1 MATYTSTQSGNFSAS
16 STWGGSGVPGDG
28 DVFNVTYGHTVTID
42 TGISIPTN
50 GYADSYVYGILQSQS
65 GANTTLR
72 MNGRLYVKG
81 GTGYESLGLLHLRDG
96 ATIQINGTS
105 ADRHGIYIEN
115 EEGASF
121 IFEGSDGM
129 PSTTLSSGKNEGST
143 SLAVASGTNFTT
155 GEWIAVFD
163 NTTNYSTENNN
174 NTQQHQ
180 DEGFWIHEVD
190 GNTIYFR
197 IFGGPD
203 DVTISSVS
211 PVNDTDITVSNAKV
225 FREGQT
231 IIFGTGT
238 NRNIK
243 TISSIFYDQ
252 NIIRCDS
259 TVDNSPSVV
268 GQTVYLT
275 GTEKIHSNSSKVR
288 KVATIT
294 TAESASGTNTITV
307 ANSNMFTA
315 DDEIW
320 IEMRSEA
327 AGSTDYEGGYDRNSY
342 QKAGWFRQV
351 IQSVDGN
358 TITLT
363 ANSNYKVVEGAL
375 VSRMSRNIVIETVAT
390 DGSDYGFFYAEHLT
404 GNTGYNR
411 KGIAKDVYFRNVGNN
426 DANQECG
433 FTIRGHWST
442 DNLAVTIGQQVPS
455 IARAPWLEG
464 IVVYAYPEN
473 THRRD
478 WGPLWLWDARYAKAR
493 CCMTMNGE
501 DGLVAYYEPGQS
513 IVNCIS
519 VAARER
525 GMRVEGGTEA
535 YEYAYNY
542 VSRTY
547 WGARLVSYYENGLG
561 FHDNIFDS
569 GVYGMQLVSS
579 NSGPFIYRCRFSGW
593 RYGFQNNDSDM
604 SLIYCH
610 VKPLSGYV
618 NVDAGT
624 GTNTGGNAWNDRF
637 FRSNHY
643 LPVRSIEHKYEFD
656 ALRIYGYNYEAFWDN
671 SERAWRFFRRH
682 DNDGNASLSHRIDI
696 PANTTVDV
704 SAYVKL
710 APSFSGAYPYLGAR
724 DQYSTV
730 GENRIGNAGGADSSQ
745 WAGKRYFTQYT
756 SAAAS
761 GYEQKTLTI
770 TSKPYPRCYAIGVY
784 SNNRNA
790 TEGYWVKDLFAFFD
804 KAYQISPFH
813 TVNCM
818 NLFSPVPVSV
828 GINTFAKPSIRLG
841 GRIF

>member
-1 MATYTSTQSGNFSAS
+1 MATYTSSQSGNFSAS

-28 DVFNVTYGHTVTID
+28 DRFDVTYGHTVTID

-72 MNGRLYVKG
+72 MNGRLYIKG

-105 ADRHGIYIEN
+105 ADRHGVWVEN
-115 EEGASF
+115 EDGASF

-129 PSTTLSSGKNEGST
+129 PSTTLTANETEGST
-143 SLAVASGTNFTT
+143 SLAVTSGTNFAT

-163 NTTNYSTENNN
+163 NATNYTAENDNHVEQN
-174 NTQQHQ
+174 Q

-211 PVNDTDITVSNAKV
+211 TVNDTDITVSNAKV
-225 FREGQT
+225 FREGQK

-238 NRNIK
+238 NRNVK
-243 TISSIFYDQ
+243 TISNIFYDQ

-275 GTEKIHSNSSKVR
+275 GTEKKHGGTTTKVR
-288 KVATIT
+288 KVATVT
-294 TAESASGTNTITV
+294 TAESASGANTITV

-327 AGSTDYEGGYDRNSY
+327 AGSTDYEGRFDYNSY
-342 QKAGWFRQV
+342 ARAGWFRHV
-351 IQSVDGN
+351 VQSVDGN

-375 VSRMSRNIVIETVAT
+375 VSRMTRNIVIETVAT
-390 DGSDYGFFYAEHLT
+390 DGSDYGFFYAEHR
-404 GNTGYNR
+404 NDFNR
-411 KGIAKDVYFRNVGNN
+411 KGIAKDVYFRNVGNDDSN
-426 DANQECG
+426 TEAG
-433 FTIRGHWST
+433 FVLRGRWST
-442 DNLAVTIGQQVPS
+442 DNLAVTLSEQVPS
-455 IARAPWLEG
+455 VTRAPWIEG
-464 IVVYAYPEN
+464 ITIYAYPEN

-478 WGPLWLWDARYAKAR
+478 WGPLWLYDARYAKAR
-493 CCMTMNGE
+493 CCIAMNGE
-501 DGLVAYYEPGQS
+501 DGLCSYYEPGTS

-525 GMRVEGGTEA
+525 GCRLEGSTETF
-535 YEYAYNY
+535 EWAYNY

-547 WGARLVSYYENGLG
+547 WGGRIIIPYEMGLG
-561 FHDNIFDS
+561 FHDNIFDA
-569 GVYGMQLVSS
+569 GVYGLQLI
-579 NSGPFIYRCRFSGW
+579 NSEVGPNLFRCRISGF
-593 RYGFQNNDSDM
+593 RYGLQNNDCGMDLVYS
-604 SLIYCH
+604 H

-618 NVDAGT
+618 NVDADT
-624 GTNTGGNAWNDRF
+624 GTTQAANAYSNRM
-637 FRSNHY
+637 FRSLGI
-643 LPVRSIEHKYEFD
+643 LPLRSIEHNYEID
-656 ALRIYGYNYEAFWDN
+656 AFRIYGYNYEAKWDN
-671 SERAWRFFRRH
+671 VERAWRFFRRY
-682 DNDGNASLSHRIDI
+682 DNDNDPALGQRIFI
-696 PANTTVDV
+696 PAHTTVNV

-710 APSFSGAYPYLGAR
+710 APSFSGTYPYLAAR
-724 DQYSTV
+724 DNISPV
-730 GENRIGNAGGADSSQ
+730 SENRIGNDGGADSSM
-745 WAGKRYFTQYT
+745 WAGKRYTAQYT

-761 GYEQKTLTI
+761 AYEQKTLTI
-770 TSKPYPRCYAIGVY
+770 ASKPYPRQYYIAVY
-784 SNNRNA
+784 SSNRNA
-790 TEGYWVKDLFAFFD
+790 SEGYWIKDFFIFID
-804 KAYQISPFH
+804 KAYQISPFN
-813 TVNCM
+813 TLNDK
-818 NLFSPVPVSV
+818 NLFSPVTASV
-828 GINTFAKPSIRLG
+828 GINTFAKPTMRLG